1 MTTRSR
7 KHPGRRPTLRRS
19 LTSRNIQFIA
29 LGGAI
34 GSGLFYGS
42 ANTIGLAGP
51 AVLFG
56 YIIGGGIIFVV
67 MRALGE
73 MAVAEP
79 DSGSFS
85 EYAHR
90 YVGSFAGFAVGWT
103 YWFSWIVINIAELTA
118 VGVYVTFWFPGVP
131 RWMSALLALLLVLAI
146 NIISVKSFGETE
158 FWFAIVKVTA
168 ILGLIAFGIV
178 ILVFHLG
185 HGAAVSNLWTEGG
198 LFPKGVSG
206 LLLALPLI
214 MFSFLGTEMV
224 GITAGEAKN
233 PKTTIPK
240 AINQVIVRIL
250 IFYVGALLF
259 ILMLV
264 PWSKVGAGSS
274 PFVIAFQDVGIP
286 YAADV
291 LNFVV
296 LTAALSSFNSGMYS
310 TSRMLLT
317 LSNNQQA
324 PHFLSHL
331 SRKGKV
337 PIFGVIS
344 TAMVLSVG
352 VVLNYLLPPIVFV
365 YLSSIATFTTI
376 AIYTMILVTQWR
388 FRRAHARAA
397 TDTALEFRLF
407 LWPYSAIAGLAGLA
421 LVIVMMAFQNSTRI
435 AMFVGPAW
443 FAILSA
449 GYLVMR
455 TRQRR
460 QATSDDRQ
468 GGYRTHEAALHT
480 STKPEDSTS
489 ELRALDDEL
498 SSGTREGGP

>member
-1 MTTRSR
+1 MKPKAEDSKQPADRTAKPSAHR
-7 KHPGRRPTLRRS
+7 KRQRAARRPTLRRS
-19 LTSRNIQFIA
+19 LSSRNIQFIA

-131 RWMSALLALLLVLAI
+131 RWVSALLALLLVLAI

-158 FWFAIVKVTA
+158 FWFALVKVTA
-168 ILGLIAFGIV
+168 ILGLIAFGVV

-185 HGAAVSNLWTEGG
+185 HGASVSNLWTGGG
-198 LFPKGVSG
+198 LFPKGVGG

-264 PWSKVGAGSS
+264 PWSRIGAGSS

-286 YAADV
+286 DAADV

-324 PHFLSHL
+324 PQFLSRL
-331 SRKGKV
+331 SSKGKV

-344 TAMVLSVG
+344 TAAILSVG
-352 VVLNYLLPPIVFV
+352 VVLNYLLPPVVFV

-388 FRRAHARAA
+388 FRRAHVRSG
-397 TDTALEFRLF
+397 TDTALAFRLF

-421 LVIVMMAFQNSTRI
+421 LVVAMMAFQTSTRI
-435 AMFVGPAW
+435 ALLVGPAW

-449 GYLVMR
+449 GYLILR
-455 TRQRR
+455 ARERRRGLSQRR
-460 QATSDDRQ
+460 DDTP
-468 GGYRTHEAALHT
+468 GSAI
-480 STKPEDSTS
+480 
-489 ELRALDDEL
+489 
-498 SSGTREGGP
+498 

>member
-1 MTTRSR
+1 
-7 KHPGRRPTLRRS
+7 
-19 LTSRNIQFIA
+19 
-29 LGGAI
+29 
-34 GSGLFYGS
+34 
-42 ANTIGLAGP
+42 
-51 AVLFG
+51 
-56 YIIGGGIIFVV
+56 
-67 MRALGE
+67 
-73 MAVAEP
+73 
-79 DSGSFS
+79 
-85 EYAHR
+85 
-90 YVGSFAGFAVGWT
+90 
-103 YWFSWIVINIAELTA
+103 
-118 VGVYVTFWFPGVP
+118 
-131 RWMSALLALLLVLAI
+131 
-146 NIISVKSFGETE
+146 VKSFGETE

-185 HGAAVSNLWTEGG
+185 HGASVSNLWTGGG
-198 LFPKGVSG
+198 LFPKGVGG

-233 PKTTIPK
+233 PRTTIPK

-264 PWSKVGAGSS
+264 PWSKIGAGSS

-286 YAADV
+286 DAADV

-324 PHFLSHL
+324 PHILSHL

-344 TAMVLSVG
+344 TAAVLSVG
-352 VVLNYLLPPIVFV
+352 VVLNYFLPPIVFV

-376 AIYTMILVTQWR
+376 GIYTMILITQWQ
-388 FRRAHARAA
+388 FRRTHIRAG
-397 TDTALEFRLF
+397 TASALAFRLF

-421 LVIVMMAFQNSTRI
+421 LVVVMMAFQTSTRI
-435 AMFVGPAW
+435 ALFVGPAW
-443 FAILSA
+443 FLILTV
-449 GYLVMR
+449 GYLIMR
-455 TRQRR
+455 SRERR
-460 QATSDDRQ
+460 RTSPHD
-468 GGYRTHEAALHT
+468 
-480 STKPEDSTS
+480 
-489 ELRALDDEL
+489 
-498 SSGTREGGP
+498 

>member
-1 MTTRSR
+1 MAEPNKKSAPR
-7 KHPGRRPTLRRS
+7 KGKRIARRPALRRS
-19 LTSRNIQFIA
+19 LSSRNIQFIA

-90 YVGSFAGFAVGWT
+90 YIGSFAGFAVGWT

-131 RWMSALLALLLVLAI
+131 RWLSALLALLLVLAI
-146 NIISVKSFGETE
+146 NITSVKSFGETE

-185 HGAAVSNLWTEGG
+185 HGASVSNLWTGGG
-198 LFPKGVSG
+198 LFPKGVGG

-233 PKTTIPK
+233 PRTTIPK

-264 PWSKVGAGSS
+264 PWSKIGAASS

-286 YAADV
+286 DAADV

-324 PHFLSHL
+324 PRFLSHL
-331 SRKGKV
+331 SSKGKV

-344 TAMVLSVG
+344 TATVLSVG

-376 AIYTMILVTQWR
+376 GIYTMILVTQWR
-388 FRRAHARAA
+388 FRRTHIRAG
-397 TDTALEFRLF
+397 TASALAFRLF

-421 LVIVMMAFQNSTRI
+421 LVVVMMAFQTSTRI
-435 AMFVGPAW
+435 ALFVGPVW
-443 FAILSA
+443 FLILTV
-449 GYLVMR
+449 GYLIMR
-455 TRQRR
+455 SRERR
-460 QATSDDRQ
+460 RTSPHD
-468 GGYRTHEAALHT
+468 
-480 STKPEDSTS
+480 
-489 ELRALDDEL
+489 
-498 SSGTREGGP
+498 